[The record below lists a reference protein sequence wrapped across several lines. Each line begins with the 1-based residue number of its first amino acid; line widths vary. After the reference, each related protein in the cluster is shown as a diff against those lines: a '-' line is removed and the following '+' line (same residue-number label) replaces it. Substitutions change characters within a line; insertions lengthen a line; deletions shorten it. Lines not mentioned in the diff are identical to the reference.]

1 MVTKRSP
8 DQGASGTSFGRKS
21 WKKKSPEQVVFA
33 QEEKL
38 RQEIDHDKAL
48 LRKKR
53 EQLAK
58 FEQARKI
65 FESP

>member
-1 MVTKRSP
+1 MVTKRSS
-8 DQGASGTSFGRKS
+8 DQGASGTTPGRKS
-21 WKKKSPEQVVFA
+21 WTKKSPEQVVFA

-38 RQEIDHDKAL
+38 RLEIDHDEAL

-65 FESP
+65 FESL